1 MGFMSEVFSDLM
13 VPQPLSLIAVWKI
26 LALWGLCIKHFN
38 LDHCFNTR
46 EHTNERIVILDTYQ
60 TLRYNKTHLFDRF

>member
-26 LALWGLCIKHFN
+26 LALLGLCIKHFN
-38 LDHCFNTR
+38 LDHSFNTR
-46 EHTNERIVILDTYQ
+46 EHTN
-60 TLRYNKTHLFDRF
+60 